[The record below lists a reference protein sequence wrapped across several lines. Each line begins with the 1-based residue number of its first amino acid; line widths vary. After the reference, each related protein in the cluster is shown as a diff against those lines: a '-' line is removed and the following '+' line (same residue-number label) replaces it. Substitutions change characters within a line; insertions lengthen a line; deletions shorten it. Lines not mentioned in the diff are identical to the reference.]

1 VTSSKGFRGARWAAV
16 LTAAVVVGTLATAPV
31 RADTKGELD
40 AAKASLKS
48 LEAKISAEQASIN
61 ALMAQASS
69 LATQIDHVN
78 SRIANTQGQIADK
91 EQQIRAAGDRLS
103 AAQDQ
108 LNQRAWVAYENGPGS
123 NLEFLLGSTSLSD
136 LSDRLE
142 IVNTAAQSDESLIL
156 EIHND
161 ENLLASQQADLQSL
175 ENQLQST
182 NAELKTHQDA
192 LTAKLAAQQKLMDGM
207 NKDETAA
214 QALVNKLGAQYK
226 AELAAAEAAKR
237 AARGEITGVFFKCP
251 VSGAVAY
258 ADDFGAPRYAGGY
271 HLHAG
276 NDILAAYGTPIVAPF
291 PGTADADGNDLGG
304 LAVTVT
310 GAAGYVYN
318 AHLSAY
324 AGSFPRTVSTGELIG
339 YVGTSGDA
347 QGGPPHDHF
356 EWHPNVIPPNPWV
369 SPYGVS
375 VIGTAIDP
383 YPYLNSVC

>member
-1 VTSSKGFRGARWAAV
+1 MLA
-16 LTAAVVVGTLATAPV
+16 GTLATAPV
-31 RADTKGELD
+31 HADTKSELD
-40 AAKASLKS
+40 AAKASLAS
-48 LEAKISAEQASIN
+48 LESQIKAEQASIDS
-61 ALMAQASS
+61 LTTQASS
-69 LATQIDHVN
+69 LATQIDRVN
-78 SRIANTQGQIADK
+78 SKIANTQGQIADK

-103 AAQDQ
+103 AAQEQ
-108 LNQRAWVAYENGPGS
+108 LDQRAWVAYENGPGS

-142 IVNTAAQSDESLIL
+142 IVNTAAQSDEDLIL
-156 EIHND
+156 DIHNA
-161 ENLLASQQADLQSL
+161 ENLLASQQADLQDL
-175 ENQLQST
+175 ESQLQTT
-182 NAELKTHQDA
+182 NEQLKTQQDA
-192 LTAKLAAQQKLMDGM
+192 LTAKLAAQQKAMDNL
-207 NKDETAA
+207 NKDESAA
-214 QALVNKLGAQYK
+214 QTLVNKLGAQYK

-237 AARGEITGVFFKCP
+237 AAEGEITGVFFKCP

-258 ADDFGAPRYAGGY
+258 ADDFGAPRYAGGF

-276 NDILAAYGTPIVAPF
+276 NDMLAAYGTPIVAPF
-291 PGTADADGNDLGG
+291 PGTADIDGNDLGG

-310 GAAGYVYN
+310 GSAGYVYN

-324 AGSFPRTVSTGELIG
+324 AGSFPRTVNTGDLIG

-356 EWHPNVIPPNPWV
+356 EWHPNVIPPNPWK
-369 SPYGVS
+369 SPYGVT